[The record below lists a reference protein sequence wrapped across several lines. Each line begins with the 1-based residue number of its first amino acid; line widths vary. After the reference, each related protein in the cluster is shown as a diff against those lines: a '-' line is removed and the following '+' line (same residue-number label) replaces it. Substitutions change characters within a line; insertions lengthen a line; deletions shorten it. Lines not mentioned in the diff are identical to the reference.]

1 MNLTRILTVIL
12 LIASLG
18 LGYYLYSGIQE
29 VIDTTE
35 KIKTTKDAIIEK
47 LHRLTD
53 DAAPDGPSSSN
64 VKVAAHENPNG
75 DRSAPS
81 RPPDCA

>member
-35 KIKTTKDAIIEK
+35 KIKSTEYPII
-47 LHRLTD
+47 
-53 DAAPDGPSSSN
+53 
-64 VKVAAHENPNG
+64 
-75 DRSAPS
+75 
-81 RPPDCA
+81 